1 MANARRYKYREDR
14 DTTKAI
20 LEESTVHV
28 LETGGGCPSL
38 IEQAYQEALEQE
50 SKTLKM
56 FAKAQEQVR
65 KAIKLRLDEILESI
79 DPKNMGKTKEV
90 FVRNPDFDRKQPRT
104 DSDEKE
110 ERCKG
115 ENPFWIKDYEE
126 LYNVQKYKE
135 TTITTLISM
144 ARGENKDIVKE
155 LKEAKRKLRQAQK
168 EAREAK
174 DALKDIEDNRSEGVS
189 DEPLVSLGE
198 WGEDGTL
205 Q

>member
-14 DTTKAI
+14 STTEAI

-104 DSDEKE
+104 DSDEKG

-115 ENPFWIKDYEE
+115 ENPFWVADYEE

-189 DEPLVSLGE
+189 DTPLVSFE
-198 WGEDGTL
+198 FEEDKTI